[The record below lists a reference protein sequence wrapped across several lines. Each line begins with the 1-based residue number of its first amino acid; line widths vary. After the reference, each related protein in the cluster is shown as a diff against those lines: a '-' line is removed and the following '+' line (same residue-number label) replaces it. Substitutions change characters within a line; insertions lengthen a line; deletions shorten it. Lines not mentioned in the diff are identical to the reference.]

1 MNWKRWTGMLWKPVA
16 GLAGLAALV
25 VWSVGALET
34 KVEPGR
40 VEHQPG
46 IALPSGVKPVAVR
59 LAETA
64 ARVEV
69 VGTVA
74 SEQKISLSARLAA
87 HVQDMHVSAG
97 DTVTNGQL
105 LVVLDDRELRE
116 QLLAAESQHKQA
128 AAEFARATQLFEK
141 AAATEQARMAAEA
154 AHEAAK
160 ARLQQAKVMLGYTRI
175 VSPID
180 GVVTERRIEAGDL
193 ASPGQTL
200 LTVYDTRRMRLEI
213 PVPVRLV
220 SRFALGQEIDLR
232 LEGAAGP
239 VKGVVQEIVSEV
251 DPLTRTQKVKVG
263 ITDRSLRLLPGGYG
277 MAWVAGDM
285 RRAVWVPASAVYR
298 LGQQELVQVVAGN
311 RAIRRAV
318 KTGATRDG
326 EVEILSGLD
335 DGDAVLP
342 EPVMKG
348 E

>member
-16 GLAGLAALV
+16 GLVGLAALV

-46 IALPSGVKPVAVR
+46 IALPAGVKPVAARV
-59 LAETA
+59 AETA
-64 ARVEV
+64 ARVELA
-69 VGTVA
+69 GTVA
-74 SEQKISLSARLAA
+74 SEQAINLGARLAA
-87 HVQDMHVSAG
+87 HVRDVHVSAG
-97 DTVTNGQL
+97 DAVTNGQL

-116 QLLAAESQHKQA
+116 QLVAAESQYRQA
-128 AAEFARATQLFEK
+128 AAEFERATQLFGK
-141 AAATEQARMAAEA
+141 AAATEQSRMAAEA
-154 AHEAAK
+154 GHEAAK
-160 ARLQQAKVMLGYTRI
+160 ARLQQAKVMLGHTRI

-220 SRFALGQEIDLR
+220 SRFSMGQEVDLR

-239 VKGVVQEIVSEV
+239 VKGVVQEIVGEV
-251 DPLTRTQKVKVG
+251 DPLTRTRKVKVG
-263 ITDRSLRLLPGGYG
+263 ITDRALRLLPGGYG
-277 MAWVAGDM
+277 VAWVEGEV

-298 LGQQELVQVVAGN
+298 LGQQELVQVVAGD

-318 KTGATRDG
+318 KTGAARDG

-335 DGDAVLP
+335 DGESVLP